1 MDYIP
6 NVYSSQLEPV
16 PDRYDAANTL
26 TDVAGRALTTEDF
39 IKVHTEP
46 LYVRT
51 REEYEIADKPDGQT
65 FHIEEQE
72 YEQRIHTHKAVV
84 DDEGNILSIVGRG
97 YNVIQN
103 ADIIPD
109 YERAIYLSGLD
120 TTGMTRDIQQSHGG
134 ARTVVTYTFPAHRIE
149 VRKDDPMDLKISVLN
164 SYDGSWKFM
173 SLVGALRLAC
183 LNGQVIGNFFSSFY
197 GKHTKSLEPEV
208 AVNKLRMSLGTYT
221 ENAEYWKQ
229 YPNIPV
235 NELQVNNVFINLAGD
250 SKVLGEYLHNI
261 YAKYQDD
268 MGANLWALYN
278 TLTDWSSHAE
288 FRNKAN
294 QAATVIT
301 REQKVRKVLPMLENI
316 RLAA

>member
-1 MDYIP
+1 MLEVIADDYAT
-6 NVYSSQLEPV
+6 QLQV
-16 PDRYDAANTL
+16 ADYRYDAANTL
-26 TDVAGRALTTEDF
+26 TDVQGRALTAEDF

-46 LYVRT
+46 LYVKTVEETYMDRYPNGVPF
-51 REEYEIADKPDGQT
+51 REEYEQ
-65 FHIEEQE
+65 Q
-72 YEQRIHTHKAVV
+72 IHTHKAVV
-84 DDEGNILSIVGRG
+84 DDEGNILSIVGKG

-235 NELQVNNVFINLAGD
+235 NELQVNNVFINLAGE